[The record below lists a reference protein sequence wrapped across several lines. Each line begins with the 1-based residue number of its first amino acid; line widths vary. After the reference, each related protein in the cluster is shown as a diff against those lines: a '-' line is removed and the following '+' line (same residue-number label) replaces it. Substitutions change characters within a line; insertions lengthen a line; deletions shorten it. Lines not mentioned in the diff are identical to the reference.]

1 MTTTPLPFPQ
11 TASTPVGPV
20 VPLPAGVSIDRFVV
34 EQTLHQGPHGFAYRV
49 REPGHQQ
56 PLVLLECFPRALAI
70 RQPDGAVRARQA
82 GDAIALSVV
91 CEAFVQDARALAVVD
106 HPGVVKV
113 FGVIN
118 ANRTVYRLMPFIDGQ
133 TLEEQRL
140 ERAEAPTVG
149 GLVRLYDKLLDAL
162 EALHK
167 AGFVHGLVQPD
178 QILMKAD
185 DNAPLL
191 LGMDGVAMELGE
203 MTMSPWAAP
212 EQQQT
217 TRFERIN
224 ASADL
229 YMLAATMCFAATG
242 AAPPRAEERLAN
254 AAWDPAK
261 LLADVPMGGGDS
273 PALRDAFIQAVTASL
288 ALAAP
293 ARPHSANDVRHILH
307 PQGHTA
313 FVATTGPAPLWVGE
327 VPDRDSQWETL
338 EGMSGPVPLQDNLDT
353 QIVMEPQ
360 VPSPPPPERRGVRQ
374 VERAEPTLDV
384 AAVSGR
390 RTASVAV
397 QPRRSG
403 LAMMSIAAGIAAI
416 AALVWWSQKSS
427 SNLVLPSSSP
437 SPSPA
442 VVVKPAAAPPVAQAT
457 PPAAAPVVA
466 APAREEPRRP
476 PAPAPQVKVE
486 PASPPAV
493 AVVAEPAPTPASTP
507 ASTSATT
514 SATTAATALALAP
527 APTPAPASAPIAAP
541 APTPLPTS
549 KPATAT
555 AKAAPP
561 IAVAPKVATKAPAKA
576 APKPTAPKA
585 VAKRNEKPAAPAP
598 KTAQQRT
605 VPAEALCGSRTQF
618 SYLYCMQEQCARVSQ
633 RNNTQCAALRRTG
646 ELR

>member
-11 TASTPVGPV
+11 ATSTPIGPV
-20 VPLPAGVSIDRFVV
+20 VPLPTGVRIDRFVV

-91 CEAFVQDARALAVVD
+91 CEAFVQDARALAVVE
-106 HPGVVKV
+106 HPGVIKV

-118 ANRTVYRLMPFIDGQ
+118 ANRTVYRLMPYIDGQ

-140 ERAEAPTVG
+140 ERADAPTVG

-242 AAPPRAEERLAN
+242 AAPPRAEDRLTN
-254 AAWDPAK
+254 AAWDPAA

-273 PALRDAFIQAVTASL
+273 PALRDAMIQAVVASL
-288 ALAAP
+288 ALAAA

-307 PQGHTA
+307 PQGHNA

-338 EGMSGPVPLQDNLDT
+338 EGMSGPAPLRDNVDT
-353 QIVMEPQ
+353 QIVMDPLEAAAPPAEP
-360 VPSPPPPERRGVRQ
+360 PRAVRQ
-374 VERAEPTLDV
+374 AVRAEPSLDPAAMTNRRAADTVQRPRRTGLSMTAIAAAV
-384 AAVSGR
+384 AAV
-390 RTASVAV
+390 
-397 QPRRSG
+397 
-403 LAMMSIAAGIAAI
+403 
-416 AALVWWSQKSS
+416 AALVWWSQKPPS
-427 SNLVLPSSSP
+427 SNLALPASSSAP
-437 SPSPA
+437 STA
-442 VVVKPAAAPPVAQAT
+442 VVVTPASAPIAATA
-457 PPAAAPVVA
+457 
-466 APAREEPRRP
+466 AREEPKRP
-476 PAPAPQVKVE
+476 PAPATQAKAQ
-486 PASPPAV
+486 PAPPPAV
-493 AVVAEPAPTPASTP
+493 VTVTPPASVPVTAVAAPAPAPVTAPVPAP
-507 ASTSATT
+507 APVPP
-514 SATTAATALALAP
+514 AP
-527 APTPAPASAPIAAP
+527 APTPAPEPAPPPAPVAAAPKATPPIAA
-541 APTPLPTS
+541 
-549 KPATAT
+549 
-555 AKAAPP
+555 
-561 IAVAPKVATKAPAKA
+561 APKASTKAPVKTVPKA
-576 APKPTAPKA
+576 TAPKA
-585 VAKRNEKPAAPAP
+585 VAKRNDKPAAAPAA
-598 KTAQQRT
+598 KTAQRN
-605 VPAEALCGSRTQF
+605 VPAEALCGNRTQF
-618 SYLYCMQEQCARVSQ
+618 AYLYCMQEQCARATQ
-633 RNNTQCAALRRTG
+633 RTNTQCAALRRTG

>member
-20 VPLPAGVSIDRFVV
+20 VPLPVGVRIDRFVV

-91 CEAFVQDARALAVVD
+91 CEAFVQDARALAVVE
-106 HPGVVKV
+106 HPGVIKV

-118 ANRTVYRLMPFIDGQ
+118 ANRTVYRLMPYIDAQ

-140 ERAEAPTVG
+140 ERADAPTVG

-212 EQQQT
+212 EQQQA

-242 AAPPRAEERLAN
+242 AAPPRAEERLTSS
-254 AAWDPAK
+254 AWDPAV
-261 LLADVPMGGGDS
+261 LLADVPLGGGDS
-273 PALRDAFIQAVTASL
+273 PALREAFIQAVVASL
-288 ALAAP
+288 ALAAR
-293 ARPHSANDVRHILH
+293 ARPQSANDVRHILH
-307 PQGHTA
+307 PQGHGA
-313 FVATTGPAPLWVGE
+313 FVASTGPAPLWVGE

-338 EGMSGPVPLQDNLDT
+338 EGMSGPAPLRDNVDT
-353 QIVMEPQ
+353 QIVMESLE
-360 VPSPPPPERRGVRQ
+360 PS
-374 VERAEPTLDV
+374 
-384 AAVSGR
+384 
-390 RTASVAV
+390 
-397 QPRRSG
+397 
-403 LAMMSIAAGIAAI
+403 AAGRAAC
-416 AALVWWSQKSS
+416 
-427 SNLVLPSSSP
+427 
-437 SPSPA
+437 
-442 VVVKPAAAPPVAQAT
+442 
-457 PPAAAPVVA
+457 
-466 APAREEPRRP
+466 R
-476 PAPAPQVKVE
+476 
-486 PASPPAV
+486 
-493 AVVAEPAPTPASTP
+493 
-507 ASTSATT
+507 
-514 SATTAATALALAP
+514 
-527 APTPAPASAPIAAP
+527 
-541 APTPLPTS
+541 
-549 KPATAT
+549 
-555 AKAAPP
+555 
-561 IAVAPKVATKAPAKA
+561 
-576 APKPTAPKA
+576 
-585 VAKRNEKPAAPAP
+585 
-598 KTAQQRT
+598 
-605 VPAEALCGSRTQF
+605 
-618 SYLYCMQEQCARVSQ
+618 
-633 RNNTQCAALRRTG
+633 ALRRSAPSRRWTRRRWRG
-646 ELR
+646 GARPMLSCARGVEASR

>member
-11 TASTPVGPV
+11 ATSTPVGPV
-20 VPLPAGVSIDRFVV
+20 VPLPSGVRIDRFVV

-91 CEAFVQDARALAVVD
+91 CEAFVQDARALAVVE
-106 HPGVVKV
+106 HPGVIKV

-118 ANRTVYRLMPFIDGQ
+118 ANRTVYRLMPHIDGQ

-140 ERAEAPTVG
+140 ERADAPTVG

-178 QILMKAD
+178 QILIKTD

-242 AAPPRAEERLAN
+242 AAPPRAEERLAS
-254 AAWDPAK
+254 AEWDPAA
-261 LLADVPMGGGDS
+261 LLADVPLGGGDS
-273 PALRDAFIQAVTASL
+273 AALREAFIQAVVASL
-288 ALAAP
+288 ALAAR
-293 ARPHSANDVRHILH
+293 ARPQSANDVRHILH
-307 PQGHTA
+307 PQGHGA
-313 FVATTGPAPLWVGE
+313 FVASTGPAPLWVGE

-338 EGMSGPVPLQDNLDT
+338 EGMSGPAPLRDNVDT
-353 QIVMEPQ
+353 QIVMESLEPA
-360 VPSPPPPERRGVRQ
+360 PPAEPRVVRQ
-374 VERAEPTLDV
+374 AERAEPSLDPAAMAGRRAADV
-384 AAVSGR
+384 VVRPRRRGLTMTAIAAAV
-390 RTASVAV
+390 T
-397 QPRRSG
+397 
-403 LAMMSIAAGIAAI
+403 AI
-416 AALVWWSQKSS
+416 AALVWWSQKPP
-427 SNLVLPSSSP
+427 SNLALPAPSSSP
-437 SPSPA
+437 SPAPA
-442 VVVKPAAAPPVAQAT
+442 VVVTPAAAPQVAQAT
-457 PPAAAPVVA
+457 PPAAA
-466 APAREEPRRP
+466 AREEPKRPAAPTPQAKVEAAAPPAVVAVAP
-476 PAPAPQVKVE
+476 PAPAPVPV
-486 PASPPAV
+486 PVP
-493 AVVAEPAPTPASTP
+493 
-507 ASTSATT
+507 
-514 SATTAATALALAP
+514 AP
-527 APTPAPASAPIAAP
+527 APAPVTTPAPASTSTAAV
-541 APTPLPTS
+541 AVTP
-549 KPATAT
+549 
-555 AKAAPP
+555 KAAAP
-561 IAVAPKVATKAPAKA
+561 IAVAPKAVTKAPVKA
-576 APKPTAPKA
+576 APKATAPKA
-585 VAKRNEKPAAPAP
+585 AAKRNDKPAAPTP
-598 KTAQQRT
+598 KTAQRT
-605 VPAEALCGSRTQF
+605 LPAEALCGNRTQF
-618 SYLYCMQEQCARVSQ
+618 AYLYCMQEQCARAAQ